1 MKKVTIG
8 SGALVGALLTAPL
21 MAVFYLGAGAFGLPF
36 PPFDGFDWLARV
48 LPGDAIRFGINN
60 MVSLISGLNLG
71 ETSSTAK
78 LMEQLLALTIF
89 LLLGVAAGAVF
100 FAFQRG
106 RPSSASLRNGLLLGL
121 AASLVLA
128 LLFSAV
134 NQTATAPPLVSVIWL
149 VAVSCIWGTVLGWV
163 YRQLQPVPGARPVA
177 DGAAAGRSP
186 AGPPVETGVIN
197 RRQFLMRVGNAAA
210 LITVSGAGLGA
221 LLDSGEGRGLAPG
234 QTPGAPAVTLPD
246 SLPNAGA
253 SLAPAPG
260 TRPEYT
266 PLADHYRI
274 DISLIPPRIGEER
287 WILPITGLVTTPL
300 QLTLADLRENY
311 TPVEQYVTMSCIS
324 NRVGGDL
331 IGTTLWTGVSLQR
344 VLADAGVRPEA
355 AHLRITSQDGFHE
368 TLALDLVNADE
379 RIMLCYAWDN
389 QPLTVEHGFPLRI
402 YIPDRY
408 GMKQPKWITG
418 IEVVSEYEEGYWVR
432 RGWDEVAQVR
442 TTSVVDTVA
451 ANALVEQDGRMLVPV
466 GGIAYAG
473 ARGISR
479 VEVRMDDGEWQA
491 AELRA
496 PLSDTTWVIWRYDWP
511 FEAGEHT
518 FAVRA
523 FDGQGVEQESAMQDT
538 FPSGATGIHE
548 RSAELMA

>member
-1 MKKVTIG
+1 MQKSKIAE
-8 SGALVGALLTAPL
+8 GALVGGLLTVPL
-21 MAVFYLGAGAFGLPF
+21 MALLYLGAQAFGLPF
-36 PPFDGFDWLARV
+36 PPFDAFDWLARV
-48 LPGDAIRFGINN
+48 LPGDAIRLGISS
-60 MVSLISGLNLG
+60 MVTLISSLNLG

-78 LMEQLLALTIF
+78 LMEQLLALAIF
-89 LLLGVAAGAVF
+89 LALGIALGAAFFVWARRRSGPEPLTAGLLAGLGVAAIM
-100 FAFQRG
+100 
-106 RPSSASLRNGLLLGL
+106 L
-121 AASLVLA
+121 

-134 NQTATAPPLVSVIWL
+134 NQTATAPPLLSAIWL
-149 VAVSCIWGTVLGWV
+149 AAAFGAWGAALGWV
-163 YRQLQPVPGARPVA
+163 YRQLRPAPGVPEAAELPARRAQV
-177 DGAAAGRSP
+177 

-221 LLDSGEGRGLAPG
+221 LLDSGGG
-234 QTPGAPAVTLPD
+234 QGAGQGAASTAALPD
-246 SLPNAGA
+246 FLPNLSDG
-253 SLAPAPG
+253 LAPAPG

-274 DISLIPPRIGEER
+274 DISLIPPRIGEAD
-287 WILPITGLVTTPL
+287 WTLPITGLVDTPL
-300 QLTLADLRENY
+300 ELTLEDLRANY
-311 TPVEQYVTMSCIS
+311 DAMDQYVTLSCIS

-331 IGTTLWTGVSLQR
+331 IGTTLWTGVSLRR
-344 VLADAGVRPEA
+344 VLAEAGVQPGA
-355 AHLRITSQDGFHE
+355 AYLRITSQDGFRE
-368 TLALDLVNADE
+368 IVELDLIESDE

-408 GMKQPKWITG
+408 GMKQPKWITRM
-418 IEVVSEYEEGYWVR
+418 EVVADYTEGYWVQ
-432 RGWDEVAQVR
+432 RGWDELARVR

-451 ANALVEQDGRMLVPV
+451 ANALVEQDGGLLVPV

-479 VEVRMDDGEWQA
+479 VEVRVDEGEWQA
-491 AELRA
+491 AQLRT

-523 FDGQGVEQESAMQDT
+523 FDGQGTEQDATVRDT
-538 FPSGATGIHE
+538 YPAGATGIHS
-548 RSAELMA
+548 RSAVLTS